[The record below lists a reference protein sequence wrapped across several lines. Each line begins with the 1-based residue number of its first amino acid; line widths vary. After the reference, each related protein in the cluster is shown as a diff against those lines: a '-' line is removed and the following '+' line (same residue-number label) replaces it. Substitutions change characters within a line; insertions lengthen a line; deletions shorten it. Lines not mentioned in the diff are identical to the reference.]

1 MQQLFC
7 SYTMCNQPLKSG
19 SEILTGL
26 CDRHHEE
33 ALNED
38 NFVGICW
45 QCGRITLNQSRRFTK
60 DFKIKDK
67 YIFAEGCEACTG
79 DAHKGIMW
87 MTIRVESEPSSAV
100 TLNGNLVPYVEGTT
114 ISAEDKPLSGY
125 SILEDNTYREDKPIS
140 QASVA
145 ESQS

>member
-45 QCGRITLNQSRRFTK
+45 QCGRITLIQSRKFTK

-87 MTIRVESEPSSAV
+87 ITIRSDSQPASAV
-100 TLNGNLVPYVEGTT
+100 TPTGKITT
-114 ISAEDKPLSGY
+114 LSGY
-125 SILEDNTYREDKPIS
+125 SRLEDETYREDKPIS

-145 ESQS
+145 ES